1 MLNSHPYEICFE
13 YPINSDVVIDYL
25 SYKDFHLF
33 SITPEELVIK
43 DVPYKSKDD
52 KQEDAKIS
60 ITIKRDSLLTED
72 QLMSILN
79 KAQLPIEEF
88 DVFLRITTTVDK
100 TKITY
105 KK

>member
-1 MLNSHPYEICFE
+1 MSNFHLHEICFE

-33 SITPEELVIK
+33 SITPEEIILK
-43 DVPYKSKDD
+43 DVPYKHKND
-52 KQEDAKIS
+52 KQENEKIS
-60 ITIKRDSLLTED
+60 ITIKRNSLLTED

-79 KAQLPIEEF
+79 KAQLSIEEF
-88 DVFLRITTTVDK
+88 DVFLRIATTVDK

-105 KK
+105 K